1 LVLFLTIAVFM
12 ATALAVLALY
22 WFLESRRESLPQ
34 RLKEISE
41 APSETGSSWSDAVGS
56 RFADVLRRLNVLER
70 FRRKSRIQDEIVAMV
85 TSEQSAGIR
94 LQLIQ
99 AGFRNPKAFQ
109 IYFGIRAALPAFLF
123 LVGVVLGKSMGMENQ
138 KIFLLSALG
147 LLFGFLFPIAFVRWK
162 IRKRQEEIT
171 DHLPDALDL
180 LVVCVEAG
188 LGLNASFVKIAEEFK
203 LSSPTLSEEFDI
215 VNREMVAGKP
225 RVDALR
231 SLADRTGVEE
241 VKSLVAML
249 IQTEKLG
256 TSLAQSLRVHSDSL
270 RTKRSQR
277 AEEAAAKT
285 TIKLVFPLVFLL
297 FPALFVVI
305 LGPGMIQIAKVLFP
319 VMLGNR

>member
-1 LVLFLTIAVFM
+1 MILFLTIAVFT

-22 WFLESRRESLPQ
+22 WLLESRRESLPQ
-34 RLKEISE
+34 RLKEIAE
-41 APSETGSSWSDAVGS
+41 TPSGTWSGWAGKIGA
-56 RFADVLRRLNVLER
+56 RFSGVLER
-70 FRRKSRIQDEIVAMV
+70 FKGKSRIQDEIVAII
-85 TSEQSAGIR
+85 TSEQSSGTR

-99 AGFRNPKAFQ
+99 AGFRHPMSYTV
-109 IYFGIRAALPAFLF
+109 YFWVRAVLPASLF
-123 LVGVVLGKSMGMENQ
+123 ILGLVFGKAIGMENQ
-138 KIFLLSALG
+138 KIFLLGALG
-147 LLFGFLFPIAFVRWK
+147 LLFGFLFPIAFLRWK

-171 DHLPDALDL
+171 DYLPDALDL

-188 LGLNASFVKIAEEFK
+188 LGLNAAFVKISEEFK

-225 RVDALR
+225 RIDALR
-231 SLADRTGVEE
+231 SLSERTGVEE

-270 RTKRSQR
+270 RTKRRQR

-305 LGPGMIQIAKVLFP
+305 LGPGIIQIAKVLFP
-319 VMLGNR
+319 VMTGSR